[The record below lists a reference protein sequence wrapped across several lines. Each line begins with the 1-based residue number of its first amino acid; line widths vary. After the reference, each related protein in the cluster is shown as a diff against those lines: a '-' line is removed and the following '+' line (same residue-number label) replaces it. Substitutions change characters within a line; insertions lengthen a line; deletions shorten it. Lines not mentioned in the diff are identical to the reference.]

1 MSPFRRTPKQFPD
14 AFGAAGIRLQ
24 GRVAAAPREPG
35 NHCPGGPCRRR
46 HHNKGKPMQL
56 VENVLGNSNDPAWK
70 ARLADATID
79 TLELSQW
86 DAQKN
91 RLRKDTRNGQA
102 IAVSLDRNAFLHD
115 GDILLWDEKTKQ
127 AVICKI
133 DLCEVPEA
141 ARRSAHRAL
150 RPARTCPRQPT
161 LASHCTERLRVRAH
175 GGEPP
180 CHEFGHEHTSF

>member
-1 MSPFRRTPKQFPD
+1 
-14 AFGAAGIRLQ
+14 
-24 GRVAAAPREPG
+24 
-35 NHCPGGPCRRR
+35 
-46 HHNKGKPMQL
+46 MQL

-115 GDILLWDEKTKQ
+115 GDILLWDEKRNK
-127 AVICKI
+127 
-133 DLCEVPEA
+133 PS
-141 ARRSAHRAL
+141 SAKS
-150 RPARTCPRQPT
+150 TC
-161 LASHCTERLRVRAH
+161 VR
-175 GGEPP
+175 
-180 CHEFGHEHTSF
+180 CLSSI

>member
-1 MSPFRRTPKQFPD
+1 
-14 AFGAAGIRLQ
+14 
-24 GRVAAAPREPG
+24 
-35 NHCPGGPCRRR
+35 
-46 HHNKGKPMQL
+46 MQL

-115 GDILLWDEKTKQ
+115 G
-127 AVICKI
+127 
-133 DLCEVPEA
+133 A
-141 ARRSAHRAL
+141 ASRSCPPISSSSAASSSDMPSATNTGQPVYRTASC
-150 RPARTCPRQPT
+150 TCPWR
-161 LASHCTERLRVRAH
+161 
-175 GGEPP
+175 
-180 CHEFGHEHTSF
+180 